1 MLAVEQTL
9 GPLFVLIL
17 VGALLGWQQ
26 YPGGDFWPRAE
37 RLIYYLLFPALLI
50 KALATARFAAV
61 PVAGIAITSLG
72 TLLAF
77 ALLLWISRRRL
88 PIENSAFTSVFQGA
102 LRFNTYVAIG
112 GATALH
118 GAQGTAVAAVVI
130 ALLVPTVNILSV
142 LCFILTGTLGRTGL
156 WRGLAELLRN
166 PLIVSCAIGIALNA
180 SGIGLP
186 GWSAPV
192 LGLIG
197 QAALP
202 LALIAVGVALR
213 PAALLRSGRAFWIS
227 TAVRLVLLPAATLT
241 MAWLTGLDSVSR
253 DVVLLFAAA
262 STATSAYILSR
273 QLGGDSEL
281 MAAIVTG
288 QTLLSMLTLP
298 IWLGWLS

>member
-1 MLAVEQTL
+1 MFAVEQTL

-17 VGALLGWQQ
+17 VGAALGWRD
-26 YPGGDFWPRAE
+26 YPGSDFWPRAE
-37 RLIYYLLFPALLI
+37 RLIYFLLFPALLVH
-50 KALATARFAAV
+50 ALATARFVDV
-61 PVAGIAITSLG
+61 PVAAIAITSLG
-72 TLLAF
+72 TLLGF
-77 ALLLWISRRRL
+77 ALLLWTLQKRL
-88 PIENSAFTSVFQGA
+88 RIADSAFTSVFQGA

-118 GAQGTAVAAVVI
+118 GAPGTTVAAVVI

-142 LCFILTGTLGRTGL
+142 LCFILSGTLGRLGL
-156 WRGLAELLRN
+156 WRGLVELLRN
-166 PLIVSCAIGIALNA
+166 PLIVACAIGIGLNVT
-180 SGIGLP
+180 GIGLP

-192 LGLIG
+192 LELIG
-197 QAALP
+197 RAALP

-213 PAALLRSGRAFWIS
+213 PASLLRSGRAFWIS
-227 TAVRLVLLPAATLT
+227 TTVRLVLLPAATLGV
-241 MAWLTGLDSVSR
+241 AWLTGLDPVSR

-281 MAAIVTG
+281 MAAIITG

-298 IWLGWLS
+298 LWLGWLS